1 MRIAYL
7 TQSHSTSTRIDI
19 TLPTHMVE
27 AMANRG
33 HRVLVI
39 VASDKDYSYHIYRN
53 NMIIL
58 QLRSFKCP
66 LIFGQQPVFLPFP
79 NIFQSLYNFQPD
91 ILYMDK
97 INSMNWIGFV
107 YSFFSHTPVRS
118 TPQHQMKI
126 K

>member
-7 TQSHSTSTRIDI
+7 TQLHLPSTRTDI
-19 TLPTHMVE
+19 TLPVHMVE

-39 VASDKDYSYHIYRN
+39 VASDRDYSYHIYRN

-66 LIFGQQPVFLPFP
+66 LFFGQQPVFLPFP
-79 NIFQSLYNFQPD
+79 NIFQTLYNFQPD

-107 YSFFSHTPVRS
+107 YSIFSHTPVRS
-118 TPQHQMKI
+118 TPQHHAEN
-126 K
+126 